1 MENKSNVISLEEVRN
16 EKSNDAKFVEKTG
29 LFNTEKFCSH
39 CADKIELNDFA
50 DASHSWTVKNDKVE
64 MVRKTVEGEEG
75 RTTFPLQKVVEY
87 YLRHYL
93 HSGLT
98 QVRETQE
105 KKEEELRE
113 KNKELFDVKRKKLV
127 ESYLVYV
134 IDAVKK
140 ELPKRGIKFNRSNKY
155 LSNIRKILGEIEGH
169 FYDWD
174 WEKCITKGWFI
185 ENEEKINQLYE
196 INITE
201 KYMHDFATNRETY
214 FKCELLSRECA
225 HLIRLWGNP
234 LMDKNVPYHMRKE
247 HRLDYLILNS
257 K

>member
-1 MENKSNVISLEEVRN
+1 MEKENNVISMEEVRN

-29 LFNTEKFCSH
+29 LFNTEGFCNC
-39 CADKIELNDFA
+39 CANKIDLNDFK

-64 MVRKTVEGEEG
+64 MVRKTVEGEEV
-75 RTTFPLQKVVEY
+75 RTTLPLQKVVEY

-98 QVRETQE
+98 QVKENREKQ
-105 KKEEELRE
+105 EELRE
-113 KNKELFDVKRKKLV
+113 FNKYLFDVKRKELV

-140 ELPKRGIKFNRSNKY
+140 ELPKRGIKFNRSNKC
-155 LSNIRKILGEIEGH
+155 LSNIRKILKEIGNH

-174 WEKCITKGWFI
+174 WGKCITKGWFI

-201 KYMHDFATNRETY
+201 KTLHDFATKRETY
-214 FKCELLSRECA
+214 FKCELLSRDCRE
-225 HLIRLWGNP
+225 LIWLWGNP
-234 LMDKNVPYHMRKE
+234 LMHKSFPYHIRKQ
-247 HRLDYLILNS
+247 HTLDYLILKS
-257 K
+257 

>member
-1 MENKSNVISLEEVRN
+1 MENESNVISLEEVRN

-75 RTTFPLQKVVEY
+75 RTTFPLQKVVDY

-98 QVRETQE
+98 QVEEQE
-105 KKEEELRE
+105 KKLEEELRE
-113 KNKELFDVKRKKLV
+113 KNRVLFDVKQKELL

-140 ELPKRGIKFNRSNKY
+140 ELPKRGIKFNRSNKC
-155 LSNIRKILGEIEGH
+155 LSNIRKILEETVRNEICDLENS
-169 FYDWD
+169 
-174 WEKCITKGWFI
+174 ITKGWFI
-185 ENEEKINQLYE
+185 ENEEKINE
-196 INITE
+196 ISTLDRKVFIRSTE
-201 KYMHDFATNRETY
+201 PNGKQIFGSSILGN
-214 FKCELLSRECA
+214 ECME
-225 HLIRLWGNP
+225 LIRCWGNP
-234 LMDKNVPYHMRKE
+234 LMDKNVPRYIRKK
-247 HRLDYLILNS
+247 HTLDYLILNS
-257 K
+257 